1 MEGKPIRGG
10 HLFRKYLGTELCT
23 VHWCVFSSSRF
34 LRAHLFADDILH
46 ARIQTMG
53 VAEHIFDVDIH
64 GKTVT
69 WHLFDVGGARGQRH
83 SWVPYFDDA
92 NAIIFVSPISAF
104 DQVRASAPAACGVFM
119 YLGASSQYL
128 EEDPRTN
135 RIDDSL
141 QLFTQICSNQLL
153 KRVHLVLFLSGSSHA
168 NGPMKCFNTIYPPQT
183 RLIS

>member
-1 MEGKPIRGG
+1 
-10 HLFRKYLGTELCT
+10 
-23 VHWCVFSSSRF
+23 
-34 LRAHLFADDILH
+34 
-46 ARIQTMG
+46 MG

-64 GKTVT
+64 GKTVS

-104 DQVRASAPAACGVFM
+104 DQVRLPHEHIPNLIWFIGIK
-119 YLGASSQYL
+119 YL

-153 KRVHLVLFLSGSSHA
+153 KKVHLVLFLSMSASH
-168 NGPMKCFNTIYPPQT
+168 
-183 RLIS
+183 ISRMGTK

>member
-1 MEGKPIRGG
+1 MAHI
-10 HLFRKYLGTELCT
+10 FI
-23 VHWCVFSSSRF
+23 FSIPS
-34 LRAHLFADDILH
+34 DDILH

-64 GKTVT
+64 GKSVS

-92 NAIIFVSPISAF
+92 NAIIFVAPVSAF
-104 DQVRASAPAACGVFM
+104 DQVRFSISDASLSFPLDWVFSM
-119 YLGASSQYL
+119 FPFCSSRISFQYL

-141 QLFTQICSNQLL
+141 QLFTQICSNALL
-153 KRVHLVLFLSGSSHA
+153 KNVHLVLFLS
-168 NGPMKCFNTIYPPQT
+168 T
-183 RLIS
+183 L